1 MNPETGE
8 HGFMSKDG
16 TWTSVTEKDFPS
28 FV

>member
-16 TWTSVTEKDFPS
+16 TWTSITEENFPS